1 MSRSASLKTWLP
13 VMGLCVGVCFAG
25 LWAFRNGLT
34 ALGNVL
40 TLVALVLFAWLFER
54 L

>member
-1 MSRSASLKTWLP
+1 MMS
-13 VMGLCVGVCFAG
+13 VCVAVCFAG
-25 LWAFRNGLT
+25 LWAFRNGLI

-40 TLVALVLFAWLFER
+40 SLVALVLFVWLFER